1 MSNAAT
7 RRPSKTLLNGL
18 RLRLSVLRAE
28 LASDITKR
36 CGAAAEKCIR
46 EDIATVEAEL
56 ARVTTERAE
65 LAEIAW
71 GNADARG

>member
-1 MSNAAT
+1 MSKSAA

-18 RLRLSVLRAE
+18 NLRLSVLRAE
-28 LASDITKR
+28 LEQPLTKR

-56 ARVTTERAE
+56 ARLVA
-65 LAEIAW
+65 
-71 GNADARG
+71 